1 VTVGR
6 KAVVDIPGTLAVLG
20 QAIGIAKDLREI
32 EKGLDVG
39 EFKAKMAELYGS
51 LADVKMA
58 LADAQEEL
66 RAKDKI
72 IADLRTN
79 FEKKAELVEVNGYK
93 YERGPNGQPQGLPFC
108 PRCEQNLGR
117 YYRLAQ
123 TTGPRGQVKCP
134 ECKSD
139 YTHVTGY
146 HWQNNAE
153 A

>member
-1 VTVGR
+1 M
-6 KAVVDIPGTLAVLG
+6 VDIAATLAVLG

-32 EKGLDVG
+32 DKGLDAG
-39 EFKAKMAELYGS
+39 EFKARMAELYGS

-66 RAKDKI
+66 RAKDKT
-72 IADLRTN
+72 IADLRAN
-79 FEKKAELVEVNGYK
+79 FEKRADLIEVYGYK
-93 YERGPNGQPQGLPFC
+93 YEKGSNGQPQGLPFC

-123 TTGPRGQVKCP
+123 IAGPRGQVKCP

-139 YTHVTGY
+139 YAHVTGY
-146 HWQNNAE
+146 HWQNNTE